1 VALGGLTPTGHS
13 EGTVWIGGVY
23 HRRMQHT
30 VSFVRR
36 VGGAPAALAARV
48 ADGTTLLDAARD
60 AGLPIASAC
69 SGVALCARC
78 GLSIL
83 AGANA
88 LDPERDDERGQKQR
102 NRIPL
107 EQRLACRAGVHGD
120 VTATATYW

>member
-1 VALGGLTPTGHS
+1 
-13 EGTVWIGGVY
+13 
-23 HRRMQHT
+23 MQHT

-36 VGGAPAALAARV
+36 VGGEAKTLAARID
-48 ADGTTLLDAARD
+48 DGASLLDAARI

-78 GLSIL
+78 GLDIL
-83 AGANA
+83 AGASA
-88 LDPERDDERGQKQR
+88 LDPEREDERQQKLR
-102 NRIPL
+102 NRIPA